1 MKAQSSLEYMLL
13 IGFVTLAISVVL
25 ITAYFYINF
34 SKDRIKENQ
43 VENFS
48 GKIISSAESVFFSGE
63 PSQTTITIYIPSGV
77 EDINFNAKELEI
89 TYITSSGT
97 NKVSFSSRVDL
108 SGEINKLEGTKILI
122 IKALENEVLITQKQ

>member
-13 IGFVTLAISVVL
+13 IGFVTLAISIVL

>member
-13 IGFVTLAISVVL
+13 IGFVTLAISIVL

-97 NKVSFSSRVDL
+97 NKVSFSSRVNL

>member
-63 PSQTTITIYIPSGV
+63 PSQTTITIYIPPGV

-97 NKVSFSSRVDL
+97 NKVSFSSRVNL